1 VGANKPLL
9 LVRPHPHHDESPLGY
24 LLRLI
29 DLNGLIS
36 ADHLFDAMAT
46 EHHRVPSIWAGATQS
61 EYAAAIASAI
71 DKPIY
76 AIKQLQYVSNEI
88 LTNPEYSFRGTNV
101 PRWGFRRKAAPMCTA
116 CLTEAPYA
124 RALWDMTLVEG
135 CHLHG
140 TSLIDQCPNC
150 AAPLKWA
157 RREVARC
164 GACGFDLRGAVQH
177 ELDATAQQN
186 LKSILDLLT
195 APGDTYS
202 VYDRRFT
209 KANCFHLLAFI
220 WHVVGDDLAASDLS
234 LELPTGSGRT
244 PEKMAQVLAIF
255 HDPQKL
261 ETVITNHLGTMWRL
275 MPALG
280 MNAWALRLGERL
292 KCRQF
297 RAPEFNV
304 VRDMVA
310 RVANTAMPI
319 SLPDVEKVTVL
330 SDPQSFSPK
339 QVAFIFGVHTGVVD
353 SAEGMAFFS
362 NESCADHHKKLID
375 AVALNRLLATIHAVI
390 EPTDEETVS
399 IGELVNRGT
408 LSRVGKSFWDLLGEI
423 QAGRVQITAW
433 DPKQPFSTARVS
445 RRSLDQFLGRR
456 KQLDGFLS
464 VVEVARQLGTYPD
477 AIYRLVKA
485 GKFKL
490 QEKVLQRA
498 SKQLCATEDD
508 VNRFNAEYA
517 LAGTLAKQFAVN
529 ATNFADKVRTAGIE
543 PISGPGIDGGLVYVF
558 RRAEL
563 AAVDLAAIATTPE
576 YHSRSGRRKVDAD
589 TPRRAFSH
597 LDLVESSEVVARLG
611 ISAQKL
617 GQLVKAG
624 WLNCV
629 DHANQLGNTRVF
641 ERQVVDEYC
650 TRYRENA
657 AWLPIEKV
665 SPLFAETQHAF
676 ERSWTHTGRL
686 TTGTDGLA
694 IYLHKSDMDAALKLN
709 QDMLTSRQAQQ
720 LIGIDKATLAN
731 WHRLGRISPV
741 SGPGVDEYK
750 NFLYARSAVLA
761 MQSEWMKP

>member
-1 VGANKPLL
+1 MLATKTTL
-9 LVRPHPHHDESPLGY
+9 LVRPTPHHDESPLGY

-29 DLNGLIS
+29 DVNGLIS

-46 EHHRVPSIWAGATQS
+46 GNHRVPSLWAAATQS
-61 EYAAAIASAI
+61 EYVSDIATAVG
-71 DKPIY
+71 KPID
-76 AIKQLQYVSNEI
+76 AFGRLQYASNEI
-88 LTNPEYSFRGTNV
+88 PTNPEYSFRGASI
-101 PRWGFRRKAAPMCTA
+101 PRWAFRRKAAPVCVA

-135 CHLHG
+135 CHQHA
-140 TSLIDQCPNC
+140 TTLIDQCPHC
-150 AAPLKWA
+150 SAPLKWA
-157 RREVARC
+157 RREVSTC
-164 GACGFDLRGAVQH
+164 GACGFDLRGAVQK
-177 ELDATAQQN
+177 ELDTTEQQN
-186 LKSILDLLT
+186 LTSILDLLS
-195 APGDTYS
+195 APGNTFA
-202 VYDRRFT
+202 VYGHQFT

-220 WHVVGDDLAASDLS
+220 WHVVSDDLAARDLAP
-234 LELPTGSGRT
+234 ELPTGSGRT

-255 HDPQKL
+255 QDPQKL
-261 ETVITNHLGTMWRL
+261 ETLITNHLGIMWRL

-280 MNAWALRLGERL
+280 MNAWALRLRERL
-292 KCRQF
+292 KSRQF
-297 RAPEFNV
+297 RAPDFNI
-304 VRDMVA
+304 VREMVERA
-310 RVANTAMPI
+310 VDAV
-319 SLPDVEKVTVL
+319 LPTRCPVVEKATVL
-330 SDPQSFSPK
+330 SDSQSFSPK

-362 NESCADHHKKLID
+362 NESCADHHKKSID

-423 QAGRVQITAW
+423 QAGRVQITAL
-433 DPKQPFSTARVS
+433 DPKQPISTARVS
-445 RRSLDQFLGRR
+445 RRSLDQFRGRR
-456 KQLDGFLS
+456 KQHDGYLS
-464 VVEVARQLGTYPD
+464 VVQVARQLGTYPD

-490 QEKVLQRA
+490 QERVLQRS
-498 SKQLCATEDD
+498 SKQLCATEDE
-508 VNRFNAEYA
+508 VNRFNADYA
-517 LAGTLAKQFAVN
+517 LAGTLAKQFGVN

-543 PISGPGIDGGLVYVF
+543 PVSGPGIDGGLVYVF
-558 RRAEL
+558 CRTEL
-563 AAVDLAAIATTPE
+563 AAVDLAVIAANRD
-576 YHSRSGRRKVDAD
+576 YQARSGRRKVDVD

-611 ISAQKL
+611 ISSQQL
-617 GQLVKAG
+617 GRLVKAG
-624 WLNCV
+624 WLAAIE
-629 DHANQLGNTRVF
+629 HANQLGNRRVF

-665 SPLFAETQHAF
+665 APLFAETQRAF
-676 ERSWTHTGRL
+676 ERNWTHTGRL
-686 TTGTDGLA
+686 TTVTDGLGV
-694 IYLHKSDMDAALKLN
+694 YLHKPEVDAALRLN
-709 QDMLTSRQAQQ
+709 QDVLTSRQAQQ

-750 NFLYARSAVLA
+750 NFLYTRSAVLA
-761 MQSEWMKP
+761 MQAEWMKP

>member
-1 VGANKPLL
+1 ML
-9 LVRPHPHHDESPLGY
+9 LVRPAPYDDESPLGY

-29 DLNGLIS
+29 DLNGLMS

-61 EYAAAIASAI
+61 EYAADIASAI
-71 DKPIY
+71 DKPID
-76 AIKQLQYVSNEI
+76 AIKQLQYVNNEI
-88 LTNPEYSFRGTNV
+88 LTNPEYSFRGANV
-101 PRWGFRRKAAPMCTA
+101 PRWGFRRKAAPICTT
-116 CLTEAPYA
+116 CLAEAPYA

-135 CHLHG
+135 CHQHG
-140 TSLIDQCPNC
+140 ASLIDQCPHC
-150 AAPLKWA
+150 SAPLKWA
-157 RREVARC
+157 RREVAAC
-164 GACGFDLRGAVQH
+164 GGCGFDLRGAVQKK
-177 ELDATAQQN
+177 LGATEQLN

-195 APGDTYS
+195 APGDTYT

-209 KANCFHLLAFI
+209 KANCFHLLAFL
-220 WHVVGDDLAASDLS
+220 WHFVNDDISSNALT
-234 LELPTGSGRT
+234 LELPTDSSDT

-255 HDPQKL
+255 HNPQKL

-310 RVANTAMPI
+310 RIVNTAMPI
-319 SLPDVEKVTVL
+319 SLPVVEKATVL

-339 QVAFIFGVHTGVVD
+339 QVAFIFGVHTGIVD

-362 NESCADHHKKLID
+362 NESCVDHHKKLID
-375 AVALNRLLATIHAVI
+375 AVALNRLIATIHAVI
-390 EPTDEETVS
+390 EPTDEKTVS
-399 IGELVNRGT
+399 IGDLVNRGT
-408 LSRVGKSFWDLLGEI
+408 LSRMGKTAWDLLAEI
-423 QAGRVQITAW
+423 RARRIRISAW
-433 DPKQPFSTARVS
+433 DKRRPFSTARVS

-456 KQLDGFLS
+456 KQHDGYLS
-464 VVEVARQLGTYPD
+464 VVQVARRLGTYPD

-490 QEKVLQRA
+490 QEQVLQHA

-563 AAVDLAAIATTPE
+563 AAVDLAAVAVNRE
-576 YHSRSGRRKVDAD
+576 YQARSGRRKASVD

-597 LDLVESSEVVARLG
+597 LDLVESREVGERLA

-641 ERQVVDEYC
+641 ERQLVDEYC

-657 AWLPIEKV
+657 AWMPIEKV
-665 SPLFAETQHAF
+665 SPLFAETQRAF
-676 ERSWTHTGRL
+676 ERNWTHTGRL
-686 TTGTDGLA
+686 TTVTDGLKV
-694 IYLHKSDMDAALKLN
+694 YLHKLEVDAALRLN
-709 QDMLTSRQAQQ
+709 QDMLTSRQVQQ

-731 WHRLGRISPV
+731 WHRLGRISPA

-750 NFLYARSAVLA
+750 NFLYARSAVLV
-761 MQSEWMKP
+761 MQTEWMKP